1 MSVCFLPPPGKS
13 RNNQCI
19 IRGYDTKTQVVVS
32 LVSAVSA
39 WSDVDGVCGAA
50 PRCLLGHA
58 LGQFCAGTG
67 EGNTAQYTAR
77 ACIDGIDANAEYVGC
92 RDVLKT
98 VFAPHQAHN

>member
-1 MSVCFLPPPGKS
+1 MLTASAAQLP
-13 RNNQCI
+13 
-19 IRGYDTKTQVVVS
+19 
-32 LVSAVSA
+32 
-39 WSDVDGVCGAA
+39 GVFAMN
-50 PRCLLGHA
+50 A

-67 EGNTAQYTAR
+67 KGNTAQYTAR

>member
-13 RNNQCI
+13 RNNKCS

-32 LVSAVSA
+32 HVSAVSA

-58 LGQFCAGTG
+58 LGQFCAGTD
-67 EGNTAQYTAR
+67 EGNTAQYG
-77 ACIDGIDANAEYVGC
+77 ACIDGIML
-92 RDVLKT
+92 DVEMY
-98 VFAPHQAHN
+98 

>member
-13 RNNQCI
+13 RNNKCI

-50 PRCLLGHA
+50 PRCLAGRKAGGRGAPTLAPRLAHPTDRPA
-58 LGQFCAGTG
+58 L
-67 EGNTAQYTAR
+67 AR
-77 ACIDGIDANAEYVGC
+77 PSWLDAVS
-92 RDVLKT
+92 
-98 VFAPHQAHN
+98 